1 MNKRIILILKLTV
14 ATIMLQTLFFKFTA
28 APESIYIFSKLGAE
42 PIGRIGTGVLELI
55 ASILILMPKTT
66 FYGAVLGFGLMSG
79 AIFSH
84 LFVLGISVQNDGG
97 KLFMLAMISF
107 LICIY
112 LIIKTIPLNNSL
124 LKRFYASSN

>member
-124 LKRFYASSN
+124 LKWFYASSN

>member
-1 MNKRIILILKLTV
+1 MSIK
-14 ATIMLQTLFFKFTA
+14 MLAINSNTA